1 MRRIR
6 WRHEPW
12 TSGRAAGPL
21 TVRALVTDAD
31 APGGIV
37 LRDAPDPEPAAHEA
51 LVAVRATSLNRGEV
65 RGLASAKPGSRPG
78 WDLAGEV
85 VRPAAD
91 GTGPREGTR
100 VVGVVS
106 RGAWAELVAVP
117 TSELAAIP
125 EQLSFDAAATLPV
138 AGLTALWTLRAGEL
152 VDDRRVLVTGAA
164 GGVGRF
170 AVQLA
175 AHEGAAV
182 TGVVGSPERGEGLEA
197 LGAAELSVGFPSGR
211 EFDLV
216 LESVGGSSLAAAL
229 GSVAPRG
236 VIVSFG
242 NSSGEPTTFDA
253 SAFYRRN
260 GARLHAFVLFPEL
273 ERTKL
278 GTRDLGF
285 LAGLVATG
293 RLSTEV
299 GAVAS
304 WHDADDAIAALLGR
318 QIRGKA
324 VLRFD

>member
-1 MRRIR
+1 
-6 WRHEPW
+6 
-12 TSGRAAGPL
+12 
-21 TVRALVTDAD
+21 VRALVTDPD
-31 APGGIV
+31 APGGV
-37 LRDAPDPEPAAHEA
+37 ALRDVPDPEPAPHEA
-51 LVAVRATSLNRGEV
+51 LVGVRATSLNRGEV

-91 GTGPREGTR
+91 GTGPREGAR

-117 TSELAAIP
+117 TTDLAAIP
-125 EQLSFDAAATLPV
+125 EQLSFEAAATLPV

-152 VDDRRVLVTGAA
+152 VEGRRVLVTGAA

-175 AHEGAAV
+175 AHEGAVV
-182 TGVVGSPERGEGLEA
+182 TAVVGSPARAEGLDA
-197 LGAAELSVGFPSGR
+197 LGAAEVAVGFPSGR

-216 LESVGGSSLAAAL
+216 LESVGGSSLAASL

-242 NSSGEPTTFDA
+242 NSSGEPTAFDA

-260 GARLHAFVLFPEL
+260 GARLHAFVIFPEL
-273 ERTKL
+273 ERTRL
-278 GTRDLGF
+278 GARDLGF

-293 RLSTEV
+293 RLATEIDE
-299 GAVAS
+299 VAS
-304 WHDADDAIAALLGR
+304 WRDAADVIAALLGR
-318 QIRGKA
+318 KVRGKA
-324 VLRFD
+324 VLRFDE

>member
-1 MRRIR
+1 
-6 WRHEPW
+6 
-12 TSGRAAGPL
+12 
-21 TVRALVTDAD
+21 VRALVTDPD
-31 APGGIV
+31 APSGV
-37 LRDAPDPEPAAHEA
+37 ALRDAPDPEPAPHEA
-51 LVAVRATSLNRGEV
+51 LVGVRATSLNRGEV

-91 GTGPREGTR
+91 GTGPREGAR

-117 TSELAAIP
+117 TTDLAAIP
-125 EQLSFDAAATLPV
+125 EQLSFEAAATLPV

-152 VDDRRVLVTGAA
+152 VEGRRVLVTGAA

-175 AHEGAAV
+175 AHEGAVV
-182 TGVVGSPERGEGLEA
+182 TAVVGSPARAEGLDA
-197 LGAAELSVGFPSGR
+197 LGAAEVAVGFPSGR

-216 LESVGGSSLAAAL
+216 LESVGGSSLAASL

-242 NSSGEPTTFDA
+242 NSSGEPTAFDA

-260 GARLHAFVLFPEL
+260 GARLHAFVIFPEL
-273 ERTKL
+273 ERTRL
-278 GTRDLGF
+278 GARDLGF

-293 RLSTEV
+293 RLATEIDE
-299 GAVAS
+299 VAS
-304 WHDADDAIAALLGR
+304 WRDAADVIAALLGR
-318 QIRGKA
+318 KVRGKA
-324 VLRFD
+324 VLRFDE

>member
-37 LRDAPDPEPAAHEA
+37 LRDAPDPEPAAHE
-51 LVAVRATSLNRGEV
+51 
-65 RGLASAKPGSRPG
+65 
-78 WDLAGEV
+78 
-85 VRPAAD
+85 
-91 GTGPREGTR
+91 
-100 VVGVVS
+100 
-106 RGAWAELVAVP
+106 
-117 TSELAAIP
+117 
-125 EQLSFDAAATLPV
+125 
-138 AGLTALWTLRAGEL
+138 
-152 VDDRRVLVTGAA
+152 
-164 GGVGRF
+164 GRF

-304 WHDADDAIAALLGR
+304 WHDAD
-318 QIRGKA
+318 
-324 VLRFD
+324 